1 MTICLGLPDEESDV
15 EPWIE
20 DKDLGMGTEQDL
32 GVEETKFWE
41 QLIGKYL
48 YPLATDEEHEE
59 RVGKE
64 LKSLRN
70 KAVTAFFLIDFLIIV
85 LIETLEQFETIAG
98 AGESNFT
105 THFHYRC
112 RGKDLSIDPIGFA
125 FIVVFGAILVIQLLG
140 MLAHRFFTLLQIVS
154 TTRISNKRK
163 GVGKRNEEVVTL
175 AKQIMMGTG
184 DDADNISLASTVTQD
199 DEITDTVKST
209 VRGGFATHR
218 GTRMPY
224 SSISKRLNRPKGTFR
239 TLDAKFRQGFQQFE
253 KSWGDTLTMRNTMQ
267 NAFSNIEAPS
277 VIVRKMSRPDNGLN
291 GELHGDAHGRRYSDQ
306 YGGAVRYN
314 PLRRP
319 SVAPNASRQNL
330 PKPVLDVLQQRQV
343 QGEAQT
349 TRHFEDSRE

>member
-1 MTICLGLPDEESDV
+1 MPDDESDV

-20 DKDLGMGTEQDL
+20 DKDLGKGVERDL
-32 GVEETKFWE
+32 GAEETEFWQ
-41 QLIGKYL
+41 QLINKYL
-48 YPLATDEEHEE
+48 YPLATNKEHEE

-70 KAVTAFFLIDFLIIV
+70 KAVTAFFLIDFLVIV
-85 LIETLEQFETIAG
+85 LIETLEQFETIAS

-105 THFHYRC
+105 THIHYTC
-112 RGKDLSIDPIGFA
+112 GGQDLSIDPIGFA

-218 GTRMPY
+218 GTRTRMPY
-224 SSISKRLNRPKGTFR
+224 SSISNRLNRPKGTFR

-253 KSWGDTLTMRNTMQ
+253 ERWGDTLTMRNTMQ
-267 NAFSNIEAPS
+267 NTFSNIEAPP
-277 VIVRKMSRPDNGLN
+277 VIARRMSRAGPGPN
-291 GELHGDAHGRRYSDQ
+291 GELQGDAHGRRYSQQ
-306 YGGAVRYN
+306 YGGAVRFN

-319 SVAPNASRQNL
+319 SVAPNSSRRNL
-330 PKPVLDVLQQRQV
+330 PKPVLDVLQQRQAR
-343 QGEAQT
+343 GANDEI
-349 TRHFEDSRE
+349 F